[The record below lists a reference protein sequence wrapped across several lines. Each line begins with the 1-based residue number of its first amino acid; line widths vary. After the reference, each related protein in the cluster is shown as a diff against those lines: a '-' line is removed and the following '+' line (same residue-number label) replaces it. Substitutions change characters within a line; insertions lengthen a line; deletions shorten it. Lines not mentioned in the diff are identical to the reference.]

1 MNIILSRKGF
11 DSKAGGQASPI
22 MPDGT
27 LLSMPIPDSENEPA
41 PKFSELQWNGM
52 PYDKILAK
60 LNPRRVVDFSAQK
73 CHLDPDIRRTARKD
87 VPTGWMPAFG
97 QCGRAQSYLSARGIK
112 AGDLFLF
119 FGWFHRVHWDEQKGA
134 YKYTS
139 KSDSSDFYDYS
150 DLHVIY
156 GYMEIGKVITDQCE
170 IGRYSWH
177 PHASAGH
184 RELQPNTLY
193 IPSERL
199 SLAPE
204 LPGCGTL
211 DYRQDRVLTHY
222 DCKRA
227 TWKDRPFLRPG
238 NLVRTN
244 RKNSCSGETINY
256 SGQWQELMFDA
267 TDDMKQWVKT
277 ILSK

>member
-27 LLSMPIPDSENEPA
+27 LLSMPIPDDGDDSA
-41 PKFSELQWNGM
+41 PTFHELRWDDI
-52 PYDKILAK
+52 PYDEILAK
-60 LNPRRVVDFSAQK
+60 LSPPKKVDFSAQK
-73 CHLDPDIRRTARKD
+73 CHLDPDIRQAARAEI
-87 VPTGWMPAFG
+87 PSGWVPAFG
-97 QCGRAQSYLSARGIK
+97 QCQQAQSYLSARSI
-112 AGDLFLF
+112 APGDLFLF
-119 FGWFHRVHWDEQKGA
+119 FGWFHRAHWDTGEGA

-139 KSDSSDFYDYS
+139 KEESTDFYDSSD
-150 DLHVIY
+150 LHMIY
-156 GYMEIGKVITDQCE
+156 GYMQVGKIITDQSE
-170 IGRYSWH
+170 ISRYSWH
-177 PHASAGH
+177 PHASSGH
-184 RELQPNTLY
+184 RKLPHNTLY
-193 IPSERL
+193 IPTEKL

-211 DYRQDRVLTHY
+211 DYRQDRVLTLSNHT
-222 DCKRA
+222 KA
-227 TWKDRPFLRPG
+227 TWVDHPFLRPD

-244 RKNSCSGETINY
+244 RKNSCSGEGIY
-256 SGQWQELMFDA
+256 YAGQWQELMFDA